1 MTMFTILGVL
11 VLGLLLL
18 GIGAVMK
25 KRWLSLLSIVPI
37 AIAVGQLAFLF
48 LIGM

>member
-1 MTMFTILGVL
+1 MTMFTIFGVL
-11 VLGLLLL
+11 VFGLVLL
-18 GIGAVMK
+18 GIGVVMK
-25 KRWLSLLSIVPI
+25 KRWLSILSMVPI